1 VDNYLNCF
9 FDIVFL
15 IFLFPF
21 LFVAGSTGDP
31 NAPQLIV
38 GNRGVQLQYAKEQE
52 KKHENF
58 NSAFNDKDWSCEA
71 VSLLVFLLRTLLIF
85 CDVPL
90 FT

>member
-1 VDNYLNCF
+1 MNLF
-9 FDIVFL
+9 FNIVIL

-71 VSLLVFLLRTLLIF
+71 VSSSRFFVAYFIYFL
-85 CDVPL
+85 
-90 FT
+90 